1 MQYSISLAPT
11 AALGYFTE
19 NIDLS
24 GANQQTEDGESD
36 APPAPSKVV
45 ALVVSIIFHNVPIV
59 FPLDDDADFGLP
71 PVGSMS
77 AFKRSQKAILN
88 FWESCPTKP
97 NADVMVGSSFSLA
110 RRPKDNTC
118 SIGSA

>member
-88 FWESCPTKP
+88 F
-97 NADVMVGSSFSLA
+97 
-110 RRPKDNTC
+110 
-118 SIGSA
+118 